1 MFFSNVSN
9 VSPSLSQGGQLS
21 LVLTFLGLLQMLPH
35 QLPQIGRAPY
45 QMMTGTL
52 IGRTTTTYQSMTK
65 VVMEE
70 DFLVKHLLLWW
81 IWYQSLMQKNW
92 MLCCATCQCQIMQ
105 KLLDLHWTRQFRY
118 VLYSMLCYITCYIT
132 RYITCHIKISHTF
145 SHFCWCGLT
154 YYITCCVWCYICI
167 SNDIYHML
175 NNTLHHTLYN
185 MSYQDFPHIFTFLLT
200 RAY

>member
-1 MFFSNVSN
+1 MLYNMFFGNVSN

-70 DFLVKHLLLWW
+70 DFLVKHLLL
-81 IWYQSLMQKNW
+81 
-92 MLCCATCQCQIMQ
+92 
-105 KLLDLHWTRQFRY
+105 
-118 VLYSMLCYITCYIT
+118 
-132 RYITCHIKISHTF
+132 
-145 SHFCWCGLT
+145 
-154 YYITCCVWCYICI
+154 
-167 SNDIYHML
+167 
-175 NNTLHHTLYN
+175 
-185 MSYQDFPHIFTFLLT
+185 
-200 RAY
+200 